1 MSHIPGF
8 HIVKWLSI
16 RNLHSGTIIVFNN
29 NNERRCFVVTLNI
42 LLILLGFINSVSKKS
57 KDVTQ
62 INAGEIV
69 LCGDDET
76 KWPC

>member
-1 MSHIPGF
+1 
-8 HIVKWLSI
+8 
-16 RNLHSGTIIVFNN
+16 
-29 NNERRCFVVTLNI
+29 VVTLNI